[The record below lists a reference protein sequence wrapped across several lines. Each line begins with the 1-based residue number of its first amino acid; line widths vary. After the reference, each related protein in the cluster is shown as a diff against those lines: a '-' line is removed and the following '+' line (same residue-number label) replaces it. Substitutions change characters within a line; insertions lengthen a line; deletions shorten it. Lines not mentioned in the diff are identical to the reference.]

1 MIIEGAENKRKLKEI
16 EDKILHILSSSE
28 GNILE
33 DSAAI
38 DVLTVSKTISDEI
51 TEKQKIAEQTEVRI
65 DAAREVYIPVAIRS
79 TILFFVVSSLAVVEP
94 MYQYSLGWFNN
105 LFTRSIAESEKSNNI
120 RDRIMKLNEY
130 FTYAI
135 YRNVCQSLFE
145 KDKLLFAF
153 LMTTRI
159 VKNLYEAI
167 EAAKAEKIRR
177 EQERAEE
184 EARAAEQAALEE
196 QEGDEEDGKKR
207 NLWRKRRRKNY

>member
-1 MIIEGAENKRKLKEI
+1 
-16 EDKILHILSSSE
+16 
-28 GNILE
+28 
-33 DSAAI
+33 
-38 DVLTVSKTISDEI
+38 
-51 TEKQKIAEQTEVRI
+51 
-65 DAAREVYIPVAIRS
+65 
-79 TILFFVVSSLAVVEP
+79 
-94 MYQYSLGWFNN
+94 
-105 LFTRSIAESEKSNNI
+105 
-120 RDRIMKLNEY
+120 MKLNEY

-196 QEGDEEDGKKR
+196 QEGDEEDGKEKKPVEIKKKEKLLKVGKKPEKFDEEKTR
-207 NLWRKRRRKNY
+207 LAKDSAPPIGI